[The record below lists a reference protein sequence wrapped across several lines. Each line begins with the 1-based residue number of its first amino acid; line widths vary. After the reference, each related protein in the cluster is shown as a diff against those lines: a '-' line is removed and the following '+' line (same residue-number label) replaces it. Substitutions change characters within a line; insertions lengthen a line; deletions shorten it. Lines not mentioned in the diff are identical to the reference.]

1 MSVYYEGGSLKE
13 KHKQKMSLE
22 ALTQENAIL
31 KQKMADMQEEAD
43 STMIDHEYR
52 LSLLELGVSD
62 A

>member
-1 MSVYYEGGSLKE
+1 MSVYYEGGSLKKKHQE
-13 KHKQKMSLE
+13 KLSLE